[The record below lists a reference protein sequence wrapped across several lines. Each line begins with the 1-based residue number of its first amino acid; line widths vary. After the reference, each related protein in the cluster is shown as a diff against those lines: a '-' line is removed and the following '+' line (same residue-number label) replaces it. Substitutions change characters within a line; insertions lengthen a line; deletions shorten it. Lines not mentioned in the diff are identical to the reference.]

1 MVAQRQGTGVA
12 ADEPA
17 KDSVEVKADIQVE
30 VKVEGDEEKT
40 DSRKRKNDSDD
51 HPAKRKKTTHK
62 VNLVVYN
69 ERYSDLKARI
79 YNPESKSL
87 AYAHPCAFLNANIL
101 CNKKWP
107 SNSFNSFSQQT
118 QES

>member
-30 VKVEGDEEKT
+30 VKVEGDGEKT

-62 VNLVVYN
+62 VNLTLCLV
-69 ERYSDLKARI
+69 EILEQRGKCKMGTRGPHS
-79 YNPESKSL
+79 
-87 AYAHPCAFLNANIL
+87 HPKKRNFDTKNLFLTL
-101 CNKKWP
+101 M
-107 SNSFNSFSQQT
+107 
-118 QES
+118 